1 MAKVVNVV
9 FKTNTDEV
17 VEDTK
22 KLNTQLD
29 DANEGVSEMA
39 SGLDTMSKGGITA
52 MQGVFKSVKTAAKGF
67 RTLRGAIIS
76 TGIGA
81 LVVVVG
87 SLIEYFSNFRAGI
100 KLVDTAMAGLGA
112 VMGQLGAA
120 AEALINRDW
129 STFKNSIL
137 GIKDAVVV
145 ATDAVGNQYAA
156 EDELYELRQRTIVQQ
171 AELEAQ
177 MKNQVKIVNDT
188 TLSAEK
194 RLAAVDEVGRI
205 QREIIANSLNE
216 IELQREILTAQ
227 LAVENNEN
235 RRREITEEINTLTA
249 EGIAKQ
255 SELND
260 IRYDTEQ
267 RRREIEKT
275 EDEKRQARL
284 DKQKEDDEKDA
295 ADKEKKDAEKAA
307 KDLKTI
313 EEKAA
318 FELEKREALA
328 VDQDERDALELV
340 KVDEKYQALID
351 KQIEYGGSTIE
362 LEEARDAEKKRIEEE
377 QAARNQAAREEELAA
392 EKKLADDRKA
402 LDRSVA
408 NARLDIAVGSMQLIG
423 EIAGEG
429 SRLAKAMA
437 IGQATISGIQGVQ
450 NAFTTAS
457 MSPITTAF
465 PAYPFIQAGL
475 AGGFATAQLAAI
487 ARTPTGDGSSGGGG
501 GGGGGIPTPSIG
513 ASSSI
518 AVATGGQGNQIAGAI
533 NNKPARAYVVSGDV
547 TTQQG
552 LDRRIKTNA
561 TFG

>member
-17 VEDTK
+17 VKDTK
-22 KLNTQLD
+22 KLNTQIKESND
-29 DANEGVSEMA
+29 GIDEMS

-52 MQGVFKSVKTAAKGF
+52 MKGVFKSVKTAANGF
-67 RTLRGAIIS
+67 KTLRGAIIS

-100 KLVDTAMAGLGA
+100 MLVDKAMAGLGA

-120 AEALINRDW
+120 VEALINRDW

-145 ATDAVGNQYAA
+145 ATDAVDNQYAA
-156 EDELYELRQRTIVQQ
+156 EDKLYELRQKTITQQ
-171 AELEAQ
+171 AKLEAE
-177 MKNQVKIVNDT
+177 MKKQVKTVNDT

-194 RLAAVDEVGRI
+194 RLAAVDEVDRI
-205 QREIIANSLNE
+205 QK
-216 IELQREILTAQ
+216 EILDNEMSEIALQ
-227 LAVENNEN
+227 KEILEAKLKVENNEN
-235 RRREITEEINTLTA
+235 ARRELVEEINTLTA
-249 EGIAKQ
+249 DGIRKEG
-255 SELND
+255 ELND
-260 IRYDTEQ
+260 IKYDTEQ
-267 RRREIEKT
+267 KRREIEKS
-275 EDEKRQARL
+275 EDDKKQARI
-284 DKQKEDDEKDA
+284 DKRKADDEKDA

-307 KDLKTI
+307 KDLKAI
-313 EEKAA
+313 EDKAA
-318 FELEKREALA
+318 FELSKREALA
-328 VDQDERDALELV
+328 VDQDEKDALELV

-351 KQIEYGGSTIE
+351 KAIAYGESTKE

-377 QAARNQAAREEELAA
+377 QAGRIEAARQKDLAD
-392 EKKLADDRKA
+392 EKKLADEKAA
-402 LDRSVA
+402 LDKAVSDA
-408 NARLDIAVGSMQLIG
+408 KIGIAVNSMELIKK
-423 EIAGEG
+423 IAGEDSKIG
-429 SRLAKAMA
+429 KAMA
-437 IGQATISGIQGVQ
+437 IGQATIAGIQSTIE
-450 NAFTTAS
+450 AFKTAS
-457 MSPITTAF
+457 ASPITALN

-475 AGGFATAQLAAI
+475 AGGFAATQI
-487 ARTPTGDGSSGGGG
+487 ASIVATPVGDGSSGGGG
-501 GGGGGIPTPSIG
+501 GGGGGVSTPTIG

-518 AVATGGQGNQIAGAI
+518 AVATGGQGNQIADAI
-533 NNKPARAYVVSGDV
+533 NNKPTRAYVVSGEV